1 MENTYLAKISVN
13 TLPYILSKYF
23 FHFVSTGLW
32 LSPFLLAPY
41 LGFFFLVSCI
51 DIKIP
56 ILLICISHCFIKI
69 IFSYLILCVNLP
81 II

>member
-41 LGFFFLVSCI
+41 LGFFF
-51 DIKIP
+51 
-56 ILLICISHCFIKI
+56 
-69 IFSYLILCVNLP
+69 FSFMHWYKNSYTFNLYFP
-81 II
+81 LFY